1 MKMPKDISDSP
12 LFDDLRGT
20 LHFQLHRIQK
30 AMFRNGN
37 HLMQKS
43 DIPLQMEQ
51 IPVLMV
57 ICAKKELSQ
66 QEVAD
71 ILGRDKSSVMRSITT
86 MVNKGLVTVSQDVND
101 KRRNNVIPTKNG
113 NALAMK
119 VKNIAKE
126 AETEALKAFS
136 VEEKE
141 TILNALMDI
150 ANKLEEKN
158 K

>member
-1 MKMPKDISDSP
+1 MPKDISDSP

-37 HLMQKS
+37 HMMQKS

-51 IPVLMV
+51 LPVLMV

-86 MVNKGLVTVSQDVND
+86 MVKKGLVIVSQDVND
-101 KRRNNVIPTKNG
+101 KRRNNLIPTKNG
-113 NALAMK
+113 IALANK
-119 VKNIAKE
+119 LKNIAKE
-126 AETEALKAFS
+126 AEAEAFKAFS
-136 VEEKE
+136 VEEKD
-141 TILNALMDI
+141 TMLKALMDI
-150 ANKLEEKN
+150 ADKLEAKN

>member
-37 HLMQKS
+37 HMMQKS

-51 IPVLMV
+51 LPVLMV

-86 MVNKGLVTVSQDVND
+86 MVKKGLVIVSQDVND
-101 KRRNNVIPTKNG
+101 KRRNNLIPTKNG
-113 NALAMK
+113 IALANK
-119 VKNIAKE
+119 LKNIAKE
-126 AETEALKAFS
+126 AESEAFKAFS
-136 VEEKE
+136 VEEKD
-141 TILNALMDI
+141 TMLKALMDI
-150 ANKLEEKN
+150 ADKLEAKN

>member
-1 MKMPKDISDSP
+1 MAKDISDSP

-37 HLMQKS
+37 HMMQKS

-51 IPVLMV
+51 LPVLMV

-71 ILGRDKSSVMRSITT
+71 ILGRDKSSVMRSIAT
-86 MVNKGLVTVSQDVND
+86 MVKKGLVTVSQDVND
-101 KRRNNVIPTKNG
+101 KRRNNVIATKNG
-113 NALAMK
+113 NDLA
-119 VKNIAKE
+119 VRLKNIAKE
-126 AETEALKAFS
+126 AEIEAFKAFS
-136 VEEKE
+136 VEEKDTMIKSLIE
-141 TILNALMDI
+141 I
-150 ANKLEEKN
+150 ADKLEEKN

>member
-37 HLMQKS
+37 HLMQKL
-43 DIPLQMEQ
+43 DVPLQMEQ
-51 IPVLMV
+51 LPVLMV

-66 QEVAD
+66 QDVAD
-71 ILGRDKSSVMRSITT
+71 ILGRDKSSVMRTITT
-86 MVNKGLVTVSQDVND
+86 MVKKGLVTVSQDVND

-113 NALAMK
+113 NALTVK
-119 VKNIAKE
+119 LKNIAKE
-126 AETEALKAFS
+126 AEAEALKAFS

-141 TILNALMDI
+141 TILAALIDI
-150 ANKLEEKN
+150 ADKLEGKN

>member
-1 MKMPKDISDSP
+1 MAKDISDSP

-37 HLMQKS
+37 HMMQKS

-51 IPVLMV
+51 LPVLMV

-86 MVNKGLVTVSQDVND
+86 MVKKGLVTVSQDVND
-101 KRRNNVIPTKNG
+101 KRRNNLIPTKNG
-113 NALAMK
+113 IALANK
-119 VKNIAKE
+119 LKNIAKE
-126 AETEALKAFS
+126 AEAEAFKAFS
-136 VEEKE
+136 VEEKD
-141 TILNALMDI
+141 TMLKALMDI
-150 ANKLEEKN
+150 ADKLEAKN

>member
-37 HLMQKS
+37 HMMQKS

-51 IPVLMV
+51 LPVLMV

-86 MVNKGLVTVSQDVND
+86 MVKKGLVIVSQDVND
-101 KRRNNVIPTKNG
+101 KRRNNLIPTKNG
-113 NALAMK
+113 IALANK
-119 VKNIAKE
+119 LKNIAKE
-126 AETEALKAFS
+126 AEAEAFKAFS
-136 VEEKE
+136 VEEKD
-141 TILNALMDI
+141 TMLKALMDI
-150 ANKLEEKN
+150 ADKLEAKN